1 MADLLCYCRHK
12 PVVNEIE
19 INPTLSQ
26 VEQLRFLKA
35 QNIHA
40 IAYTPICRL
49 GIFENEAFWGD
60 QRLEEICQAHQKSKT
75 QVMLHWAVARGT
87 TPIPRSSSLPHIQEN
102 IEIFDFVLT
111 PEQMQTIDSLN

>member
-87 TPIPRSSSLPHIQEN
+87 TPIPRSSSLPHIKEN